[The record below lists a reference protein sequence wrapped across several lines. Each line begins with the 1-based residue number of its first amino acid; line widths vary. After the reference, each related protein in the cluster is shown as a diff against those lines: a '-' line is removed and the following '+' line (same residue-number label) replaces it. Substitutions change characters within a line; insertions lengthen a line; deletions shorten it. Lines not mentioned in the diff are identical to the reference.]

1 MVHVNIGVINTD
13 TEPTVHEKAAA
24 ILIYKTRTTSTAP
37 SGPVTS
43 FCVIFFERCRDT
55 NIKTL
60 VWQSL
65 EVPERHSFTWM
76 SVRSAT
82 RLDFGGGRDA
92 KDSKRS
98 KEETLQMLRTSPA
111 VLKAMNSS
119 TPPRAN
125 AVRNTQR
132 GPSSLTETTG
142 VGSIFPDTVFL
153 LFSLW
158 NGGSRKKLN
167 TCLILPVQH
176 VTFLGLEIK
185 NNNFKQQDILI
196 TDALCSV
203 FL

>member
-24 ILIYKTRTTSTAP
+24 ILIYNTRITSTAP

-98 KEETLQMLRTSPA
+98 KDKM
-111 VLKAMNSS
+111 KH
-119 TPPRAN
+119 
-125 AVRNTQR
+125 
-132 GPSSLTETTG
+132 
-142 VGSIFPDTVFL
+142 
-153 LFSLW
+153 
-158 NGGSRKKLN
+158 
-167 TCLILPVQH
+167 C
-176 VTFLGLEIK
+176 GLY
-185 NNNFKQQDILI
+185 L
-196 TDALCSV
+196 LCSKQWILR
-203 FL
+203 FLRGLMRWGIPRGVLHLQQRLQESDRCSRTLFFFLSVSQMVAQEKN

>member
-132 GPSSLTETTG
+132 GPSSLTETTDRC
-142 VGSIFPDTVFL
+142 FRTLFFF
-153 LFSLW
+153 FSLSEMVAQEKIKHLP
-158 NGGSRKKLN
+158 NSPCP
-167 TCLILPVQH
+167 TCYI
-176 VTFLGLEIK
+176 FGIR
-185 NNNFKQQDILI
+185 N
-196 TDALCSV
+196 
-203 FL
+203 